1 MGDSGRNFHNDAGVI
16 DGIGQQLSKMTPTH
30 KKIGTFVINNPENVV
45 RMSISKLARE
55 SGARSESSVVRFYQF
70 LGYSGYHDFKVS
82 LATEIAGR
90 TFYHTYEDID
100 ENDGIGNIKT
110 KLFTGSIK
118 TLEQNM
124 QTISD
129 DSLRAAVDIIDGA
142 GRLILLG
149 YAVSAAVAYDA
160 YFKFTRLGL
169 NCHFSTDPHINAV
182 LLSETQSG
190 DVVLGISQSG
200 ETRDLVIPVEAV
212 KSAVKVVGITGDGES
227 SLARISDVCLTTTSE
242 ERNYRTDALISRI
255 VQKVLISVL
264 YTGVAIKRGSS
275 IRDQLH
281 ESRRA
286 LSYLKF

>member
-1 MGDSGRNFHNDAGVI
+1 MEQNGRNFHTDSGVLS
-16 DGIGQQLSKMTPTH
+16 GIAQQLSEMTPTH
-30 KKIGTFVINNPENVV
+30 RKIGTLVINNPENVV
-45 RMSISKLARE
+45 RMSISQLARE

-100 ENDGIGNIKT
+100 EDDGIGNIKT
-110 KLFTGSIK
+110 KLFTGAMK
-118 TLEQNM
+118 TIEQNM
-124 QTISD
+124 HTVND
-129 DSLRAAVDIIDGA
+129 DLLRVAVDIIDGA
-142 GRLILLG
+142 KRLILLG
-149 YAVSAAVAYDA
+149 YAVSASVAYDA

-182 LLSETQSG
+182 LLSEARPG

-200 ETRDLVIPVEAV
+200 ETRDLVTPIVAARPTIQ
-212 KSAVKVVGITGDGES
+212 VVGITGDGES
-227 SLARISDVCLTTTSE
+227 SFARTCDACLVTTSE

-275 IRDQLH
+275 VMDQLH